1 MSKTF
6 AYRAKDRTGQL
17 FTGSVVAE
25 NEAAVAAYIR
35 NQGYFVTQIRPAAE
49 KGDSVLR
56 GLADIF
62 NPVGVKD
69 LAVFCRQFATMVDA
83 GLSLTVSLG
92 VMVDQTHNS
101 RLKAAAKDLLVK
113 VQEGETLSRAMQG
126 HPGVFPAVTVSMVEA
141 GEVGGVLDVVLDR
154 LATHFEKESKLTA
167 NVKSA
172 LTYPAVIMTFAA
184 AAIIFI
190 LIFVLPR
197 FVQLF
202 ATMNVA
208 LPVPT
213 RALVAFSALLQQ
225 YGILL
230 AALLA
235 AIAYGMRLYFRQP
248 RGQRL
253 FDQLMLHV
261 PVMGGLWRKIAV
273 ARFSRTLSTL
283 LRGGVP
289 IIAALEVVKKTTGNR
304 LMARAITA
312 AQEGVSEGLGLAAT
326 LGTARVFPLMVVQMA
341 AVGEETGEVDKMLEK
356 VADFYE
362 NDVDDTVSR
371 LSALLGPI
379 LIGTLG
385 VVIGAIIIAIL
396 MPLFDVISGIG
407 NVKM

>member
-17 FTGSVVAE
+17 LTGSLIAE

-49 KGDSVLR
+49 SVSALR

-62 NPVGVKD
+62 NPVSSKD
-69 LAVFCRQFATMVDA
+69 LAIFCRQFATMIDA

-92 VMVDQTHNS
+92 VMVDQTANR
-101 RLKAAAKDLLVK
+101 RLKAAVKDLLVK
-113 VQEGETLSRAMQG
+113 VQEGETMSRAMQN
-126 HPGVFPAVTVSMVEA
+126 HPGVFPDIMVSMVEA
-141 GEVGGVLDVVLDR
+141 GEVGGVLDVVLER
-154 LATHFEKESKLTA
+154 LAVHFEKENKLTA

-184 AAIIFI
+184 VSITFI
-190 LIFVLPR
+190 LTFVLPR
-197 FVQLF
+197 FIQLF
-202 ATMNVA
+202 AAMKVA
-208 LPVPT
+208 LPAPT
-213 RALVAFSALLQQ
+213 RALLAVSAFLQQ

-230 AALLA
+230 VAVLAVAAFAL
-235 AIAYGMRLYFRQP
+235 RLYFRQP
-248 RGQRL
+248 QGQRL
-253 FDQLMLHV
+253 FDQFMFHV
-261 PVMGGLWRKIAV
+261 PVMGALWRKIAV

-289 IIAALEVVKKTTGNR
+289 IITALEVVKKTVGNR
-304 LMARAITA
+304 LMVGAITA

-326 LGTARVFPLMVVQMA
+326 LGTTNVFPPMVVQMA
-341 AVGEETGEVDKMLEK
+341 AVGEEAGEIEKMFEK

-371 LSALLGPI
+371 LSTLLGPI

-385 VVIGAIIIAIL
+385 VVVGAIIIAVL
-396 MPLFDVISGIG
+396 MPLFDVIANIG
-407 NVKM
+407 NLSN

>member
-17 FTGSVVAE
+17 LTGSLVAE

-35 NQGYFVTQIRPAAE
+35 NQGYFVTQIRPAA
-49 KGDSVLR
+49 DSGSALR

-62 NPVGVKD
+62 NPVSSKD
-69 LAVFCRQFATMVDA
+69 LAIFCRQFATMVDA

-92 VMVDQTHNS
+92 VMVDQTGNT
-101 RLKAAAKDLLVK
+101 RLKAAVKDILVK
-113 VQEGETLSRAMQG
+113 VQEGETMSRAMQN
-126 HPGVFPAVTVSMVEA
+126 HPGVFPDIMASMVEA
-141 GEVGGVLDVVLDR
+141 GEVGGVLDVVLER
-154 LATHFEKESKLTA
+154 LAVHFEKESKLTA

-202 ATMNVA
+202 ATMNVS
-208 LPVPT
+208 LPAPT
-213 RALVAFSALLQQ
+213 RALVAFSAFLQQ

-235 AIAYGMRLYFRQP
+235 AIAYGLRLYFRQP
-248 RGQRL
+248 EGQRL
-253 FDQLMLHV
+253 FDRLILHL
-261 PVMGGLWRKIAV
+261 PVMGALWRKIAV

-289 IIAALEVVKKTTGNR
+289 IIAALEVVKKTIGNR
-304 LMARAITA
+304 RLARALTA

-326 LGTARVFPLMVVQMA
+326 IGATNVFPPMVVQMA
-341 AVGEETGEVDKMLEK
+341 AVGEETGEIDKMLEK

-362 NDVDDTVSR
+362 NDVDDIVSR
-371 LSALLGPI
+371 LSSLLGPI

-385 VVIGAIIIAIL
+385 VVVGAIIIAIL

>member
-17 FTGSVVAE
+17 LTGSLIAE

-49 KGDSVLR
+49 NGSALR

-62 NPVGVKD
+62 NPVSSKD
-69 LAVFCRQFATMVDA
+69 LAIFCRQFATMIDA

-92 VMVDQTHNS
+92 VMVDQTANR
-101 RLKAAAKDLLVK
+101 RLKAAVKDLLVK
-113 VQEGETLSRAMQG
+113 VQEGETLSRAMQN
-126 HPGVFPAVTVSMVEA
+126 HPGVFPDIMVSMVEA
-141 GEVGGVLDVVLDR
+141 GEVGGVLDVVLER
-154 LATHFEKESKLTA
+154 LAVHFEKENKLTA

-172 LTYPAVIMTFAA
+172 LTYPAVVVTFAA
-184 AAIIFI
+184 AAITFI
-190 LIFVLPR
+190 LTYVLPK
-197 FVQLF
+197 FVSLF
-202 ATMNVA
+202 ESLRVA
-208 LPVPT
+208 LPAPT
-213 RALVAFSALLQQ
+213 RALLAASAFLRE
-225 YGILL
+225 YGIVL
-230 AALLA
+230 AAVLA
-235 AIAYGMRLYFRQP
+235 VAAFALRLYFRQP
-248 RGQRL
+248 QGQQL
-253 FDQLMLHV
+253 FDHFMLQV
-261 PVMGGLWRKIAV
+261 PIMGGLWRKIAV

-289 IIAALEVVKKTTGNR
+289 IITALEVVKKTIGNR
-304 LMARAITA
+304 RMARALTA

-326 LGTARVFPLMVVQMA
+326 LGTSGVFPPMVVQMA

-362 NDVDDTVSR
+362 SDVDDTVGR
-371 LSALLGPI
+371 LSTLLGPI

-396 MPLFDVISGIG
+396 LPLFDVISGIG
-407 NVKM
+407 NVKI

>member
-6 AYRAKDRTGQL
+6 AYKAKDRTGQL
-17 FTGSVVAE
+17 FTGSLVAE

-35 NQGYFVTQIRPAAE
+35 NQGYFVTQIRPAAD
-49 KGDSVLR
+49 KGGSLN

-62 NPVGVKD
+62 NPVNSKD

-92 VMVDQTHNS
+92 VMVDQTNNA
-101 RLKAAAKDLLVK
+101 RLRAAAKDLLVK
-113 VQEGETLSRAMQG
+113 VQEGETMSRAMQN
-126 HPGVFPAVTVSMVEA
+126 HPGVFPDIMVSMVEA
-141 GEVGGVLDVVLDR
+141 GEVGGVLDVVLER
-154 LATHFEKESKLTA
+154 LAVHFEKDSKLTA

-172 LTYPAVIMTFAA
+172 LTYPAVVVTFAVV
-184 AAIIFI
+184 AITFI
-190 LIFVLPR
+190 LTFVLPR
-197 FVQLF
+197 FVGLF
-202 ATMNVA
+202 QSMKVA
-208 LPVPT
+208 LPAPT
-213 RALVAFSALLQQ
+213 RALLAVSTFLRE
-225 YGILL
+225 YGLIL
-230 AALLA
+230 AAVLA
-235 AIAYGMRLYFRQP
+235 VAAFGLRLYLRQP
-248 RGQRL
+248 QGQRL
-253 FDQLMLHV
+253 LDKLMLHV

-289 IIAALEVVKKTTGNR
+289 IITALEVVKKATGNR
-304 LMARAITA
+304 LMARALTA

-326 LGTARVFPLMVVQMA
+326 LGTARVFPPMVVQMA
-341 AVGEETGEVDKMLEK
+341 AVGEETGELDKMLEK

-362 NDVDDTVSR
+362 SDVDDTVGR
-371 LSALLGPI
+371 LSTLLGPI